1 MTKKEDEYFS
11 PIPRS
16 DSGNDEWMAIGIVSS
31 IDGNTVS
38 FTNAV
43 NRLPLTIG
51 GSLWRLDSSGDLI
64 DMSATLSSISGK
76 NSIVVSDASLI
87 DLDYTIVVKANSK
100 IDGDPMRGHWLK
112 AEFNFDNTTEQ
123 IEIFGVNVNYSDSTL
138 HNVSGISGVEQ
149 E

>member
-1 MTKKEDEYFS
+1 
-11 PIPRS
+11 
-16 DSGNDEWMAIGIVSS
+16 
-31 IDGNTVS
+31 
-38 FTNAV
+38 
-43 NRLPLTIG
+43 
-51 GSLWRLDSSGDLI
+51 
-64 DMSATLSSISGK
+64 MSATLSSISGK

-87 DLDYTIVVKANSK
+87 DLDYTLVVKANSK